1 MIFPQ
6 PFAVGQWERMLLF
19 FWIKRKKSTF
29 ITHYSIDCVILVIN
43 ILHAKIMNL
52 HLYFLTL
59 SLLACSYLQ
68 AQDEKGIEPEIGLKD
83 YYADFFIIGVSVGP
97 RNLLGPDSSL
107 IIKEFASITAE
118 NVMKMGP
125 IHPAE
130 DQYNWQY
137 ADQLVEFA
145 ERHDLMMRGHTL
157 CWHNQVG
164 SWMFEDKNGET
175 VSKEVLLQRL
185 KDHIFQV
192 AGRYKGKI
200 YAWDV
205 VNEVISD
212 APDEVYRNSKWY
224 QICGEDFIFKA
235 FEYAHEAAPD
245 ALLFY
250 NDYSAIGERKRNK
263 IIEMI
268 RKMQAQ
274 NIPIHGMGIQGH
286 WSVFGPDEA
295 ALRAALDAY
304 AELGIAIQV
313 TELDISV
320 YPSESGRRQKRPD
333 EDDTFTPEREQ
344 QQIDQYRMI
353 FQVFRDYREL
363 ISGITFWNVTDRHSW
378 LDNFPVRGRKN
389 YPLLFDQDGKR
400 KKAYDAVS
408 GFSQE

>member
-1 MIFPQ
+1 MNIRYCFLALFLSMGSYIFAQKEGP
-6 PFAVGQWERMLLF
+6 
-19 FWIKRKKSTF
+19 S
-29 ITHYSIDCVILVIN
+29 D
-43 ILHAKIMNL
+43 AK
-52 HLYFLTL
+52 
-59 SLLACSYLQ
+59 
-68 AQDEKGIEPEIGLKD
+68 IGLKD
-83 YYADFFIIGVSVGP
+83 YYADYFTVGVSVGP
-97 RNLLGPDSSL
+97 RNLSGPNADL
-107 IIKEFASITAE
+107 IVREFASITAE

-125 IHPAE
+125 IHPTE

-137 ADQLVEFA
+137 ADQLIEFA
-145 ERHDLMMRGHTL
+145 EKNGLMMRGHTL

-164 SWMFEDKNGET
+164 SWMFEDENGET
-175 VSKEVLLQRL
+175 VSKEVLLKRL

-212 APDEVYRNSKWY
+212 APDEFYRNSKWY

-268 RKMQAQ
+268 RKMQT
-274 NIPIHGMGIQGH
+274 NGIPIHGMGIQGH

-333 EDDTFTPEREQ
+333 EDDSFTPEREQ
-344 QQIDQYRMI
+344 KQIEQYRMI
-353 FQVFRDYREL
+353 FQVFRDYRDL

-389 YPLLFDQDGKR
+389 YPLLFDQEGKR
-400 KKAYDAVS
+400 KKAYDAVT